1 MKIVKKSF
9 IKHACSA
16 SEAWIRSCI
25 VLSII
30 PAVLGQSNEV
40 VSPPYEPLIDRGLQ
54 MDLWAREPM
63 LINPVALSFD
73 DQGRLYVVE
82 TARRGTVDIDI
93 RAHKEWVKEDLG
105 SVSIPRQIELF
116 RKWMSPGNSR
126 KNRPWLKD
134 RNGDGSHD
142 WRDLTTVKERVHLI
156 EDIDGDGLA
165 DKSRVFAEGFNR
177 ENNGAAAGVMPF
189 ADHVYYT
196 VYPDI
201 WRLEDT
207 DGDGVSDRNVSMF
220 RGFGVHAAYD
230 GHDIHGLTVGPD
242 GKIYFSVGD
251 NGTSVVTQEGKH
263 LHYPHTG
270 GVLRMNPDGS
280 DLEFFATGLR
290 NVQEIAFDDFGN
302 LFSVDNDGDVRGER
316 ERFVYITE
324 GSDSGWRLNW
334 QFRTKGWSPYTGMPI
349 YSPWIEE
356 KMWVPHHTGQ
366 PAHITPPLSNYSVGP
381 GGFKYNP
388 GTALNEAYKGF
399 FFLAQFPVK
408 KITAFRVKT
417 KGAYFEMTDEHIFHQ
432 GLMASALNFGP
443 DGAAYIAD
451 WDGMWQPNDKGA
463 IYKIDDPD
471 IAGSDIR
478 KEVKVLLA
486 EPFHSSPESK
496 LKRLLGHADQRI
508 RLKAQFELVKRGK
521 VETLLNVAENK
532 SESQMARI
540 HALWGLGQLE
550 DLVSVSLVSR
560 LPFSDEDS
568 EIRAQSAKI
577 AGVLKASSQIQTLI
591 KLLQDESPRVRFM
604 ASIALGKIGD
614 FRAFDAVTQ
623 LLEKNVGN
631 DPYIRHASVMGWVGM
646 NDSGALNQLLD
657 HANLDVRLAAVVSL
671 RRLKDPTVR
680 RFLNDKHPFVIREA
694 ARAIHDDFSIPS
706 ALPDLAALLLDLS
719 DSLQKDEAVVRRS
732 ISANLRLGQIEHAE
746 QLLRF
751 AELSAAPSAMRLEA
765 LESLATWNAFP
776 FIDRVVGRV
785 RELKGRNPSAA
796 ETVLKAKFQSIVNR
810 AEGEFRS
817 DLLKL
822 AARHGIEVDHFIL
835 AEWVVSDEMD
845 SVTRVRALSSLTD
858 SNYPDLL
865 NIINRVLYS
874 NKLELRI
881 QAMRSLA
888 EADETLFGNHFKMN
902 RSKWSVAEKQVGL
915 ELLGGMQTELSAEI
929 LSDIMVELQ
938 QGTLDSKLELDV
950 LSASEKQGNPGL
962 KSLVKNYRQTLTDSR
977 GINNQPGLLQ
987 GGNADRGRNIFD
999 NHVAGQCIRCH
1010 DAGGA
1015 DKQVGPE
1022 LKGIGKTR
1030 DRTYLLEA
1038 LLNPSATL
1046 AEGYALT
1053 MIGLKAGG
1061 SHAGRVVAENS
1072 TDLTFIKVT
1081 GETVRY
1087 VKSDVMTR
1095 TVVKASSMP
1104 PMLGILTPFELRDL
1118 VEFLV
1123 TWE

>member
-1 MKIVKKSF
+1 MKIVKKS
-9 IKHACSA
+9 ISNHACSMP
-16 SEAWIRSCI
+16 ETWIRRCI
-25 VLSII
+25 LLSII

-40 VSPPYEPLIDRGLQ
+40 ISPPYEPLIERGLQ
-54 MDLWAREPM
+54 MDLWAREPL

-73 DQGRLYVVE
+73 EQGRLYVVE

-93 RAHKEWVKEDLG
+93 RAHKGWVKDDLG
-105 SVSIPRQIELF
+105 SVSIPHQIELF
-116 RKWMSPGNSR
+116 RKWMAPDKSR
-126 KNRPWLKD
+126 ENRSWLQD
-134 RNGDGSHD
+134 RNEDGSHD
-142 WRDLTTVKERVHLI
+142 WRDLTMVKERVHLI
-156 EDIDGDGLA
+156 EDTDGDGVA
-165 DKSRVFAEGFNR
+165 DQSQVFAEGFNK

-207 DGDGVSDRNVSMF
+207 DGDGVSDRNTSMF

-251 NGTSVVTQEGKH
+251 NGTSVMTLEGKR
-263 LHYPHTG
+263 LHYPNTG

-334 QFRTKGWSPYTGMPI
+334 QFRTKGWSIHTGMPV

-356 KMWVPHHTGQ
+356 KMWIPHHRGQ

-388 GTALNEAYKGF
+388 GTALNEAYRGF

-408 KITAFRVKT
+408 KITAFRVKP
-417 KGAYFEMTDEHIFHQ
+417 KGAYFEMVDEHIFHQ

-463 IYKIDDPD
+463 IYKVDDPEV
-471 IAGSDIR
+471 AGSSMR
-478 KEVKVLLA
+478 KEVKRWLA
-486 EPFHSSPESK
+486 ESFESKPESM
-496 LKRLLGHADQRI
+496 LKKLLGYADQRI
-508 RLKAQFELVKRGK
+508 RLKAQFELVKRGN
-521 VETLLNVAENK
+521 LDILIHIAENNL
-532 SESQMARI
+532 EPQLARI
-540 HALWGLGQLE
+540 HALWALGQMKE
-550 DLVSVSLVSR
+550 RVSALLISR
-560 LPFSDEDS
+560 LPFSDELS
-568 EIRAQSAKI
+568 EIRAQSAKT
-577 AGVLKASSQIQTLI
+577 AGELEASSQVQTLI
-591 KLLQDESPRVRFM
+591 QLLQDESLRVRFM
-604 ASIALGKIGD
+604 AGIALGKIGD
-614 FRAFDAVTQ
+614 PRAFNAVTRM
-623 LLEKNVGN
+623 LEENDGR
-631 DPYIRHASVMGWVGM
+631 DPYLRHAGVMAWLGM
-646 NDSGALNQLLD
+646 NDSVELNRLID
-657 HANLDVRLAAVVSL
+657 HSDLDVRLAAVVAL
-671 RRLKDPTVR
+671 RRLKDATVA
-680 RFLNDKHPFVIREA
+680 RFLKDEHPFVRHEA

-706 ALPDLAALLLDLS
+706 ALPDLAVLLTDLPAS
-719 DSLQKDEAVVRRS
+719 SQSDEAIVRRA
-732 ISANLRLGQIEHAE
+732 ISANMRLGQSVHA
-746 QLLRF
+746 QRLMRF
-751 AELSAAPSAMRLEA
+751 AESDAAPDSMKLEA
-765 LESLATWNAFP
+765 LESLATWNASP

-785 RELKGRNPSAA
+785 RVLKGRNPLAA
-796 ETVLKAKFQSIVNR
+796 KSVLREGFQPVVHR
-810 AEGEFRS
+810 AEGALRS

-822 AARHGIEVDHFIL
+822 AARHEIEVDQSIL
-835 AEWVVSDEMD
+835 AEWVISDGMEPA
-845 SVTRVRALSSLTD
+845 TRVRALARLTD
-858 SNYPDLL
+858 SNDPGLL
-865 NIINRVLYS
+865 EIIGAVIS
-874 NKLELRI
+874 SEHIDLRI
-881 QAMRSLA
+881 QAMRSWALVNQSQFI
-888 EADETLFGNHFKMN
+888 DYFNMN
-902 RSKWSVAEKQVGL
+902 SSEWSVAEKQIAL
-915 ELLGGMQTELSAEI
+915 DLLGGMHTERSADI
-929 LSDIMVELQ
+929 LRDLMMDLQ
-938 QGTLDSKLELDV
+938 QGSLDSSLELD
-950 LSASEKQGNPGL
+950 LLTASVKHGDAEL
-962 KSLVKNYRQTLTDSR
+962 KFQVKTYRETRSETYP
-977 GINNQPGLLQ
+977 PGLLQ
-987 GGNADRGRNIFD
+987 GGHYDRGRIIFD
-999 NHVAGQCIRCH
+999 DHVAGQCIRCH

-1015 DKQVGPE
+1015 DKQVGPA
-1022 LKGIGKTR
+1022 LKGIGQTR
-1030 DRTYLLEA
+1030 DRAYLLES
-1038 LLNPSATL
+1038 LVNPSAAL

-1053 MIGLKAGG
+1053 MIGLKEGG
-1061 SHAGRVVAENS
+1061 AQAGRVVTETS

-1087 VKSDVMTR
+1087 DKSDVMTR